1 MFRAVGHRHGLRGLL
16 PVAARLRGQRRHLP
30 RGPGASPAAREPILC
45 PDRPEARR
53 GALITVL
60 VLFAVLLCASTA
72 AISAV
77 TAPLAARSGAE
88 APRAD
93 PIAGSAALRPDLLEQ
108 ARWPFTDT
116 PDSAAHESVPSAAS
130 SPPTSSQP
138 TSSPPVS
145 PPPTSSPPPDA
156 LVRRFTTDLAT
167 DPTLAVAQLAPE
179 LSGDRAGLARA
190 WEPAEQVRTR
200 EIRPLG
206 PDSATAEITALFPGG
221 KRIAMREEFRTAGDR
236 ISAVRLLGASV
247 QH

>member
-16 PVAARLRGQRRHLP
+16 PVAARLRGQRSHLP

-108 ARWPFTDT
+108 TRWPFTDT
-116 PDSAAHESVPSAAS
+116 PDSAPHEPVPSAAS
-130 SPPTSSQP
+130 SQPASSQP
-138 TSSPPVS
+138 AN
-145 PPPTSSPPPDA
+145 A

-167 DPTLAVAQLAPE
+167 DPPLAVAQLAPE
-179 LSGDRAGLARA
+179 LPGDRAGLARA

-200 EIRPLG
+200 EIRPTG
-206 PDSATAEITALFPGG
+206 PDSATAEITALLPGG